1 MNWLM
6 MPEREM
12 PLRESESMA
21 RVGSSISGLDRAS
34 RSGNLEH
41 GHNVQLYWILGI
53 TLYFCKHVRSRSRVE
68 TFLKLVVW

>member
-41 GHNVQLYWILGI
+41 GHNVQLYSAFK
-53 TLYFCKHVRSRSRVE
+53 TLFLQACYKQEQSGDLL
-68 TFLKLVVW
+68 LKLVVW